1 MRFVGVVV
9 LICVGLVFLFQPRFV
24 ANLDQKTCDMLTR
37 RVDRGRLSGSVVIVQ
52 IDESSLAQY
61 GRWPWPRDLLGMLI
75 RRILEGGAD
84 TVALD
89 MMFPEPDLREVTL
102 GPSDRATFT
111 RPAPG
116 SVPTHHPRTADD
128 FFAESLGTGRV
139 IVGYHLEFGADHT
152 SPHPCIL
159 HPLPLAMVDTE
170 TTRGPAFFRASGA
183 VCSVPEISRAAAGSG
198 FLNASVESDGIL
210 RRVPLLIAYGEDVYP
225 SLSLAAFMAY
235 KRNPTARLT
244 TSSRGAVEFC
254 FNDVT
259 IPLDSRSNLI
269 LRFRGGPGTF
279 PRVSAADVLARRV
292 PAMALHDK
300 IVIVGVSAVGL
311 QDVVPT
317 PVDRYFPGSEVH
329 ATAIDNLLQDDPF
342 RRSTMVLAGELALML
357 VLGLASGVLFAW
369 VSPSWVVPVAV
380 SLIFPAWLLSA
391 LLLSRAGVY
400 LSPLPVTAVL
410 VGNLGCL
417 TLWRVSTEKRRADRQ
432 LETARKFILAA
443 LSSLTTIRDVETGTH
458 LLRVQRYTE
467 VLCKAIA
474 RNPRFHRFLTS
485 KTIALIV
492 QLVQIHDI
500 GKVGIPDHILRK
512 PGRLT
517 PEEFEIMKT
526 HTGQGL
532 RVIQSASVRSQ
543 IQDETTLNLAC
554 EIVHSHHER
563 WDGTGYPLRLSGD
576 NIPIAARLLAVADVY
591 DALISRRIYKEGMTH
606 EEAVKFIADRRGT
619 LFDPD
624 VVDAFLR
631 IHESMHQIQKE
642 CRDQNELPLMSRIV
656 GPSI

>member
-1 MRFVGVVV
+1 M
-9 LICVGLVFLFQPRFV
+9 
-24 ANLDQKTCDMLTR
+24 
-37 RVDRGRLSGSVVIVQ
+37 
-52 IDESSLAQY
+52 
-61 GRWPWPRDLLGMLI
+61 
-75 RRILEGGAD
+75 
-84 TVALD
+84 
-89 MMFPEPDLREVTL
+89 
-102 GPSDRATFT
+102 
-111 RPAPG
+111 
-116 SVPTHHPRTADD
+116 
-128 FFAESLGTGRV
+128 
-139 IVGYHLEFGADHT
+139 GYHLEFSADHA
-152 SPHPCIL
+152 SPNSCFL
-159 HPLPLAMVDTE
+159 HPLPLVTVDTE
-170 TTRGPAFFRASGA
+170 STRGPAFFRALSA

-198 FLNASVESDGIL
+198 FLNASLESDGIL

-225 SLSLAAFMAY
+225 SLSLAAFMAF
-235 KRNPTARLT
+235 KRYPTARLT
-244 TSSRGAVEFC
+244 TSSRGAVELC

-292 PAMALHDK
+292 PAMALHGK

-317 PVDRYFPGSEVH
+317 PVDRYLPGSEVH
-329 ATAIDNLLQDDPF
+329 ATAIDNLLQDDPI
-342 RRSTMVLAGELALML
+342 RRSTMVLAVELALML

-369 VSPSWVVPVAV
+369 VSPGWIVPVAV

-432 LETARKFILAA
+432 LETTRKFVLAA
-443 LSSLTTIRDVETGTH
+443 LSSLTTIRDVETGAH

-512 PGRLT
+512 PGLLT

-591 DALISRRIYKEGMTH
+591 DALISRRIYKEEMPH
-606 EEAVKFIADRRGT
+606 DEAVKFITDRRGT

-624 VVDAFLR
+624 VVDAFLK
-631 IHESMHQIQKE
+631 IHESMRQIQKE
-642 CRDQNELPLMSRIV
+642 CRDQNELPLTSRIV